1 MLPAVFIV
9 AAVLLRLSSGASYFK
24 ATWQGKAQPS
34 LVSWFFWSVTA
45 LIAFAVQLIKG
56 AGPSA
61 FVTLAIGLSPIAVCA
76 AALCKGAYK
85 TGFSRSDKWCIA
97 LTLLGI
103 ALWLVSKNPLTALF
117 MSIAADIFSSI
128 PTILKSYRAPHT
140 EHPLAYALS
149 VLSMGIT
156 LLTIR
161 DWHITNWLFTAYIL
175 LINVTYL
182 TAIFIG
188 VRMQKRANAA
198 SELPGTAPALTE

>member
-9 AAVLLRLSSGASYFK
+9 VAVLLRLSSGASYFR

-76 AALCKGAYK
+76 AALYKGAYK

-103 ALWLVSKNPLTALF
+103 GLWLASKNPLIALL

-128 PTILKSYRAPHT
+128 PTILKSYRTPHT
-140 EHPLAYALS
+140 EHPLAYVLS
-149 VLSMGIT
+149 VCSMTIT

-161 DWHITNWLFTAYIL
+161 DWHVTNWLFTAYIL
-175 LINVTYL
+175 LINTTYL
-182 TAIFIG
+182 AAIAIG
-188 VRMQKRANAA
+188 VRLQKRPTDAMEVESSAA
-198 SELPGTAPALTE
+198 ALVE

>member
-1 MLPAVFIV
+1 MLPSVFIGV
-9 AAVLLRLSSGASYFK
+9 AVLLRLSSGASYLK

-45 LIAFAVQLIKG
+45 LIAFIVQLSKG

-76 AALCKGAYK
+76 AALYKGAYK
-85 TGFSRSDKWCIA
+85 TGFTRSDKWCVA

-103 ALWLVSKNPLTALF
+103 ALWLISKNPLMALF

-149 VLSMGIT
+149 VCSMGIT

-175 LINVTYL
+175 SINVTYL
-182 TAIFIG
+182 VSIFIG
-188 VRMQKRANAA
+188 VRLQKRAAGPV
-198 SELPGTAPALTE
+198 ELEGTVTALAE